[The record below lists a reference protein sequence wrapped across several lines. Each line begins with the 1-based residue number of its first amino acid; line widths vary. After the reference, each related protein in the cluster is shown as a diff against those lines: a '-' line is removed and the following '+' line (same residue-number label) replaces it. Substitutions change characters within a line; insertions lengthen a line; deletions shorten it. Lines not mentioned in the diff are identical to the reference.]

1 MCSAK
6 PVTATEIE
14 GQQPYGVRAENA
26 VYTISAAER
35 KLDRSKTRVVTPED
49 VVVGRSTEKQKVI
62 DLVGHP
68 NDRHNFK
75 VISVW
80 GMGGIG
86 KTTLVRSVYRSQQLG
101 GWKRAWATALRPFNR
116 EALLRNLALQLQINS
131 QEDSAGAGDTQNI
144 EQRKK
149 NIGGMKYDEVAS
161 ELSRYASG
169 VQYWKVEESPDL
181 EEGELSDSC

>member
-62 DLVGHP
+62 DLVGPP
-68 NDRHNFK
+68 NDSHNFK

-80 GMGGIG
+80 GWVVLG
-86 KTTLVRSVYRSQQLG
+86 KLHLSEASTEASSLVAGSVLGPLPCARSTGRHFFEIWPCSF
-101 GWKRAWATALRPFNR
+101 K
-116 EALLRNLALQLQINS
+116 
-131 QEDSAGAGDTQNI
+131 
-144 EQRKK
+144 
-149 NIGGMKYDEVAS
+149 
-161 ELSRYASG
+161 
-169 VQYWKVEESPDL
+169 
-181 EEGELSDSC
+181 

>member
-35 KLDRSKTRVVTPED
+35 KIDRCKTRVVTPED

-68 NDRHNFK
+68 NDSHSFK

-86 KTTLVRSVYRSQQLG
+86 KTTLVRTVY
-101 GWKRAWATALRPFNR
+101 
-116 EALLRNLALQLQINS
+116 
-131 QEDSAGAGDTQNI
+131 
-144 EQRKK
+144 
-149 NIGGMKYDEVAS
+149 
-161 ELSRYASG
+161 
-169 VQYWKVEESPDL
+169 
-181 EEGELSDSC
+181 